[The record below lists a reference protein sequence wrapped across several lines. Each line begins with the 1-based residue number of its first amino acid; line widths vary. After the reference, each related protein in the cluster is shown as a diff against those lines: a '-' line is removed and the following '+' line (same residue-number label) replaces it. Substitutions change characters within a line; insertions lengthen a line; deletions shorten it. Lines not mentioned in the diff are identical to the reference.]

1 MFKSQFQGGPFVEVF
16 SCQGKEPL
24 SKWKVSG
31 SSIQKTY
38 EKEVKSYVFTL
49 EGSSTTTKM
58 HLPKDS
64 KQTLALIQRYFLIQ
78 LNAPM
83 GAALSLELGIMDN
96 SNNKRRLLFS
106 TAQKE
111 ISITPL
117 HVKLPLQVLRRGMW
131 LNLCLDL
138 TSIVGEAFRG
148 QTFKSLDSI
157 TLSAS
162 CKVRKI
168 FTMKNQPQDSTDD
181 DDLYEISPSTNSVE
195 IEVIPRTCQFPF
207 DVVHQ
212 TQVVNMSKLRHVEI
226 KMRMDASRPPSS
238 TEPDLNSSM
247 KGKDDKPMHIAFGT
261 KVPVPQSNQTRK
273 ATSAPSREG
282 SVTSRS
288 SRSSGTHREITN
300 SGDVT
305 SRKEG
310 HSRQRS
316 DPGSEVK
323 DPSLNSERGTL
334 TGSRTWSAGVVQ
346 LDDKMAHQP
355 HPPRQKSAEKS
366 RRVVKVRPSS
376 GKRESESSQNSQKK
390 ELKERTSNGTANGST
405 QGHYDPQRY
414 TSRGKGSRDDT
425 EDWHEFDPSS
435 GQSDRQS
442 RNLELR
448 TSSEVKV
455 TSRSDTETRPPPQ
468 RRESESSEG
477 VMPESE
483 GNSDSLSNS
492 LKMASI
498 HSRGESQSE
507 SDEVTRN
514 KVKGHKSK
522 IPKKKRSQKKL
533 GLMDSLSENEEVQ
546 YDLRRIREERRELT
560 QTDSGVAL
568 TESRTSVEIVSSL
581 EEDGSS
587 THSKPEG
594 AKSINRPAEN
604 GANSNLYTFM
614 SPPRSAPTR
623 QLPPER
629 SSYLD
634 QKALQAKLQKI
645 QESSPPS
652 DEGIIPH
659 EAAGSQ
665 VNYNSS
671 DFTKNTLDASLSE
684 DTYASIMK
692 RTPSPCLG
700 RSPVSKDV
708 KMETSRGDDDDDDE
722 DYGSGSPLPVQS
734 HSPTLRRWKLNS
746 SAKGGAEH
754 SGIDKSRSGL
764 VGTDGMPQPMASQVS
779 PRGMGTMSRLSIH
792 ASKVKE
798 IPKNDPRLSDD
809 YDWRKHHSNSSSL
822 ASSLEA
828 KMLASLKREQLEE
841 MYEEDKGPE
850 ANNSFELHNYGDDD
864 LSSSSDDTTTT
875 FSTWKPPDVNKRG
888 HRFQDEMHFPAAE
901 EKLMQSNPRDWG
913 NLFSP
918 PIVLPSE
925 KMKEEVLVEQLSP
938 GKENPA
944 GGSLGYQRQA
954 SSTGSEGGSS
964 GVLTTGPDVHG
975 EDELDLLY
983 DPCLNCYFDPVTG
996 KYYELA

>member
-117 HVKLPLQVLRRGMW
+117 HVKLPLQVLRRGMRA
-131 LNLCLDL
+131 NLQVTGLYHPFC
-138 TSIVGEAFRG
+138 
-148 QTFKSLDSI
+148 
-157 TLSAS
+157 S

-195 IEVIPRTCQFPF
+195 IDVIPRTCQFPF

-273 ATSAPSREG
+273 AISAPSREG

-288 SRSSGTHREITN
+288 SRSSGTHRGTEIPN

-323 DPSLNSERGTL
+323 DPSLNSERAAPT
-334 TGSRTWSAGVVQ
+334 
-346 LDDKMAHQP
+346 
-355 HPPRQKSAEKS
+355 RQKSAEKS

-390 ELKERTSNGTANGST
+390 ELKERTSNGTADGST

-414 TSRGKGSRDDT
+414 TSRSKGSRDDT
-425 EDWHEFDPSS
+425 DDWHEFDPSS

-498 HSRGESQSE
+498 HSRVKVSLNRMRSQE
-507 SDEVTRN
+507 IR
-514 KVKGHKSK
+514 SK
-522 IPKKKRSQKKL
+522 ILKPRAVSTWLWLKRFVTIL
-533 GLMDSLSENEEVQ
+533 FFHTL
-546 YDLRRIREERRELT
+546 ERRELT

-587 THSKPEG
+587 THRKTEG

-665 VNYNSS
+665 ANYNSS

-692 RTPSPCLG
+692 RTPSPRLG

-708 KMETSRGDDDDDDE
+708 KMETSRRDDDADDE

-875 FSTWKPPDVNKRG
+875 FSTWKPPDVNKGG